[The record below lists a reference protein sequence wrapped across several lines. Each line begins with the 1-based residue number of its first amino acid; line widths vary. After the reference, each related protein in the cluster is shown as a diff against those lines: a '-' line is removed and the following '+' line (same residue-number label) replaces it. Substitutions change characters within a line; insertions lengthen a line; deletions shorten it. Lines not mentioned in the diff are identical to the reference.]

1 MRRIIVGIV
10 VIATLAVAIGLRA
23 QPASEKSPA
32 SLLGTW
38 QLVSY
43 KYGTNQ
49 TDFADFPK
57 DRRRLKLI
65 TETHYTWVEYDT
77 ATKIVNGSAGG
88 TYLLNG
94 NSYTESK
101 DFGLGMDTYLGQKHA
116 YTIQVDGDKLFL
128 SGSLSDGLKIEEN
141 WRRLK

>member
-1 MRRIIVGIV
+1 MLAMAVF
-10 VIATLAVAIGLRA
+10 AVAIGLRA
-23 QPASEKSPA
+23 QQGAEKSSV

-38 QLVSY
+38 QLASY

-49 TDFADFPK
+49 PDFTDFPK
-57 DRRRLKLI
+57 GRCRVKLI
-65 TETHYTWVEYDT
+65 TETHYTWIEYDT
-77 ATKIVNGSAGG
+77 ATKIVKGSAGG
-88 TYLLNG
+88 VYSLSG
-94 NSYTESK
+94 NTYTESK

-116 YTIQVDGDKLFL
+116 YTIRVDGDKLYL